1 MDDILE
7 QRAAAYAKQ
16 RKVAFAE
23 LLGYGIHGMVRVA
36 ENNENLGPFAVKIH
50 RYTDAYLR
58 ERTIYQRLREFGVV
72 RIRGFNVP
80 QLLGWDD
87 ECLAVEMTVVA
98 RPFVLDF
105 AGAWLD
111 RPPEFSPE
119 AWTDWEEE
127 KRELFGERWDE
138 VQRVLAEL
146 RTHGVFMLD
155 VSPVNVAFRD

>member
-1 MDDILE
+1 MEDILE
-7 QRAAAYAKQ
+7 RRAANYAMR

-23 LLGYGIHGMVRVA
+23 LLGCGIHGMVRAA
-36 ENNENLGPFAVKIH
+36 ENNENLGRFAVKIH
-50 RYTDAYLR
+50 RYEEAYIR
-58 ERTIYQRLREFGVV
+58 ERTIYQRLRELGIV
-72 RIRGFNVP
+72 RIRSFNVP

-87 ECLAVEMTVVA
+87 ECMAVEMTVVA

-119 AWTDWEEE
+119 AWADWEEE
-127 KRELFGERWDE
+127 KTELFGGRWSE